1 MNRNYLKEFLNR
13 TGHGILQYIKA
24 IVLSSIINF
33 VVLLFGL
40 KYANVPYY
48 GLIAFAIAIV
58 DLLPVIGSGIVLI
71 PWAIIVLVQGNGNLA
86 AILIV
91 LYIITFILS
100 QVLEPLILGKSIG
113 LKPLYT
119 LGITVISMIVLTP
132 GVGAVVGALISI
144 VVAVAIDMRKGE
156 FFTKGEYE
164 ELK

>member
-13 TGHGILQYIKA
+13 TGYGILQYIKA

-156 FFTKGEYE
+156 FFTKGEDE

>member
-156 FFTKGEYE
+156 FFTKGEDE